1 MLARG
6 RILRSTP
13 MSSRQSGQIA
23 VIGIDIGKNFFHVV
37 GLDSGARLFCGKNG
51 RVCRLKPDL
60 RICHHA
66 LSEWKPALAHII
78 SAASSSALAT
88 TPGCLQSLSPT
99 SLPASLGAFW
109 RVVETSKQGLSPP
122 PMH

>member
-37 GLDSGARLFCGKNG
+37 CLDKRGTIILRQKWSRTQVEARFANMPPCLIRMEACIGAHPR
-51 RVCRLKPDL
+51 
-60 RICHHA
+60 
-66 LSEWKPALAHII
+66 
-78 SAASSSALAT
+78 SAISSSN
-88 TPGCLQSLSPT
+88 
-99 SLPASLGAFW
+99 LPAR
-109 RVVETSKQGLSPP
+109 RVFLKNPHYEITNNLWPLISTHLGLSQGSEYD
-122 PMH
+122 